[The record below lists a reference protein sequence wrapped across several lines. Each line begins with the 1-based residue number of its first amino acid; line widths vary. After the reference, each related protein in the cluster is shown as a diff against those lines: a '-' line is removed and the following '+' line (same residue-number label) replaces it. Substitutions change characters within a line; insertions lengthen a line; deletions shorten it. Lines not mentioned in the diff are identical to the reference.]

1 MHHLLVKIHKM
12 EVIKRGDLEKLTVK
26 DIQKRLE
33 SDVVVFADQIKN
45 ETSDEKLKDLE
56 KELMEVFKENDEYLK
71 TVEYSLGSDTEYDGV
86 KIKRSAV
93 IDKIIYLINKIEVEF
108 RATLGI
114 YQAIKFWKGV
124 GGDAIPYVVYDA
136 TLRLLGMLK
145 FKGES
150 ECFDILVI
158 NNWFATVHEQYA
170 KDNIYT
176 QYLASLHNE
185 ILNQLKQNSPTGDE
199 TKEILE

>member
-1 MHHLLVKIHKM
+1 M
-12 EVIKRGDLEKLTVK
+12 EIIKRTDLEKLTIE

-33 SDVVVFADQIKN
+33 SDVVVFADQLKS
-45 ETSDEKLKDLE
+45 ETSEETLKALE
-56 KELMEVFKENDEYLK
+56 DELMTVFKENDEYLK

-124 GGDAIPYVVYDA
+124 VV
-136 TLRLLGMLK
+136 MLFRMLCMMQRFDCLDCSNSK
-145 FKGES
+145 ES
-150 ECFDILVI
+150 
-158 NNWFATVHEQYA
+158 
-170 KDNIYT
+170 
-176 QYLASLHNE
+176 
-185 ILNQLKQNSPTGDE
+185 LNVLTF
-199 TKEILE
+199 

>member
-1 MHHLLVKIHKM
+1 M
-12 EVIKRGDLEKLTVK
+12 EIIKRTDLEKLTIE

-33 SDVVVFADQIKN
+33 SDVVVFADQLKS
-45 ETSDEKLKDLE
+45 ETSEETLKALE
-56 KELMEVFKENDEYLK
+56 DELMTVFKENDEYLK

-136 TLRLLGMLK
+136 TLRLLGLLK

-176 QYLASLHNE
+176 NYLASLHNE
-185 ILNQLKQNSPTGDE
+185 ILNRLKSNSSTTEDDKSIPE
-199 TKEILE
+199 

>member
-1 MHHLLVKIHKM
+1 MEIVK
-12 EVIKRGDLEKLTVK
+12 RTDLEKLTIE

-33 SDVVVFADQIKN
+33 SDVVVFADQLKN
-45 ETSDEKLKDLE
+45 ETSEETLKALE
-56 KELMEVFKENDEYLK
+56 DELMTVFKENDEYLK

-136 TLRLLGMLK
+136 TLRLLGLLK

-176 QYLASLHNE
+176 NYLASLHNE
-185 ILNQLKQNSPTGDE
+185 ILNRLKSNSSTTEDNKSIPE
-199 TKEILE
+199 